1 MCSQALPSPP
11 DAKIHHSHSH
21 PCPLHPNRNHHHH
34 HLIIKII
41 IIITSSSKSS
51 SSSPQHKN
59 HHHHHLI
66 IKITIIITSSSKS
79 SSSSPHYQFHDHH
92 HLIIKITIIITIAK
106 SVRRQPSIHQP
117 PGTLHTSDRYSL
129 PGLKATKTYLIS
141 PQLDDS
147 GQRCV
152 M

>member
-1 MCSQALPSPP
+1 MLSLLSMGVMCSQALPSPP

-79 SSSSPHYQFHDHH
+79 SSSSPHYQNHH
-92 HLIIKITIIITIAK
+92 HHHYCQVRAAPTQHPSAPRDITYI
-106 SVRRQPSIHQP
+106 RQIFSPRSQ
-117 PGTLHTSDRYSL
+117 SN
-129 PGLKATKTYLIS
+129 KNIS
-141 PQLDDS
+141 Y
-147 GQRCV
+147 
-152 M
+152 